1 MGWHYILHLRCVL
14 LPEYVEFMKEKKL
27 SYFSNIDETMGISGT
42 LWEEEQEEEDD
53 SEERKQEKRA
63 RNQYIQ
69 EMRAATNIQI
79 EEQDTAYKALSKTF
93 RDFVDIWRLLDIDHF
108 YQYSVEGAVF
118 SCEISIKVPSYS
130 GDLRE
135 AYETFLKEIVA
146 PMTSEILE
154 CEIESDDFGD
164 ARYVYSD
171 AELRNVVFSLRDA
184 IRTVT
189 HTYSDDGN
197 EILESRVVYKR
208 SIPRRLFLDLNRAY
222 RRGCGDEG

>member
-27 SYFSNIDETMGISGT
+27 SYFSNIDENMGISGKMCDWV
-42 LWEEEQEEEDD
+42 WEEMQEEEDD
-53 SEERKQEKRA
+53 SEETRQEKRA
-63 RNQYIQ
+63 HNQRIQ
-69 EMRAATNIQI
+69 EVRATMNVQI
-79 EEQDTAYKALSKTF
+79 EEQDAAYKALSKTF
-93 RDFVDIWRLLDIDHF
+93 RDFVDIWRSLDIDHF
-108 YQYSVEGAVF
+108 YEYSVEGAVF

-171 AELRNVVFSLRDA
+171 AELRNIVFSLRDA
-184 IRTVT
+184 VKTVR
-189 HTYSDDGN
+189 HTYSEDGN
-197 EILESRVVYKR
+197 EILESRVVYKH
-208 SIPRRLFLDLNRAY
+208 SIPRRLFLDLDRAY
-222 RRGCGDEG
+222 QRF